1 MIIMYLRRREQM
13 ERQPWIFDTKKR
25 AMSLIK
31 YRKANNKDVGLL
43 QKRYNPTTKK
53 NYWQIDY

>member
-1 MIIMYLRRREQM
+1 MYLRRREQM